1 MSNGKLRKTYQF
13 KNVYNNGKSYA
24 NRLVVLYVLRK
35 NKNNNDR
42 RVGYSVSKKIGK
54 AVVRNRVK
62 RLLRE
67 VYRDTQS
74 KLETNIDLVFI
85 ARNPIIN
92 ASYDQIERAV
102 NQLLKKS
109 KVVKD

>member
-1 MSNGKLRKTYQF
+1 MQNEKLKKTYQF

-24 NRLVVLYVLRK
+24 NRFVVLYVL
-35 NKNNNDR
+35 KNNKQTNR
-42 RVGYSVSKKIGK
+42 IGYSVSKKIGK

-67 VYRDTQS
+67 AYRNNKDRIE
-74 KLETNIDLVFI
+74 KGFDLVFI

-92 ASYDQIERAV
+92 ASYQQIEQAI
-102 NQLLKKS
+102 NHLFIKS
-109 KVVKD
+109 KIVKD